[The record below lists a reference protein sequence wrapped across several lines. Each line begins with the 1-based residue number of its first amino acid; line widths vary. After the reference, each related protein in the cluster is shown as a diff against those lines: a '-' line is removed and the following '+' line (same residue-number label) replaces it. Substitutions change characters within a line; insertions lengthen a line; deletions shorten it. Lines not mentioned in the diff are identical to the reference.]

1 MFLSVIAPAAMKCS
15 ARGKTDGIS
24 VGRVTLT
31 TDEMVYSFIVYERI
45 AISSMAAINESHF
58 NTCTGSAICPNFVS
72 RYRVRKRADMRHRL
86 ERRMTAA
93 KNLSELQDQIRTRY
107 GELSKRLQQVAKYL
121 IDNKN
126 IVAMQTVAA
135 IAKEAGVPPSTLIRF
150 ASTFGFSGFNE
161 MKQIFRLDLVKET
174 ASYTERARLFREME
188 GDASVEQPHEILQ
201 EFVRANTQSMQ
212 QLVLHTPEAEL
223 RQAVELLA
231 DAETIYVMGS
241 RRSFSAAVYLRY
253 ALSHLERRTVLLD
266 GLGGMLAEQLALMG
280 SRDVVVSISFSPYA
294 EETVTVSQKAAQ
306 VGARQIVV
314 TDSQISPMASL
325 SDVCFVIKEAQVDAF
340 RSQAATLC
348 LLQSL
353 AVSLAF
359 KKSEE

>member
-1 MFLSVIAPAAMKCS
+1 
-15 ARGKTDGIS
+15 
-24 VGRVTLT
+24 
-31 TDEMVYSFIVYERI
+31 
-45 AISSMAAINESHF
+45 
-58 NTCTGSAICPNFVS
+58 
-72 RYRVRKRADMRHRL
+72 
-86 ERRMTAA
+86 MTAA
-93 KNLSELQDQIRTRY
+93 KNLTELQDQIRTRY

-188 GDASVEQPHEILQ
+188 GEASVEQPQHILQ

-212 QLVLHTPEAEL
+212 QLLLHTPEADL
-223 RQAVELLA
+223 RHALTLLETA
-231 DAETIYVMGS
+231 DTIYVIGS

-253 ALSHLERRTVLLD
+253 ALGHLERRTVLLD
-266 GLGGMLAEQLALMG
+266 GLGGMLAEQLALMN
-280 SRDVVVSISFSPYA
+280 SRDAVISISFIPYA
-294 EETVTVSQKAAQ
+294 DETLMVSEKAAQ
-306 VGARQIVV
+306 VGASQIVV
-314 TDSQISPMASL
+314 TDSQISPLASL
-325 SDVCFVIKEAQVDAF
+325 SDVCFVVKEAQVGAF
-340 RSQAATLC
+340 RSQTATLC

-353 AVSLAF
+353 TVSLAF
-359 KKSEE
+359 KKSEGE

>member
-1 MFLSVIAPAAMKCS
+1 
-15 ARGKTDGIS
+15 
-24 VGRVTLT
+24 
-31 TDEMVYSFIVYERI
+31 
-45 AISSMAAINESHF
+45 
-58 NTCTGSAICPNFVS
+58 
-72 RYRVRKRADMRHRL
+72 
-86 ERRMTAA
+86 MTVA
-93 KNLSELQDQIRTRY
+93 KNLAELQDQIRSRY

-150 ASTFGFSGFNE
+150 ASTFGFNGFNE

-174 ASYTERARLFREME
+174 ASYTERARLFREMDGGAE
-188 GDASVEQPHEILQ
+188 VAQPHHILQ

-223 RQAVELLA
+223 CQAISLLQEA
-231 DAETIYVMGS
+231 DTIYVIGS

-253 ALSHLERRTVLLD
+253 ALGHLERRTVLLD
-266 GLGGMLAEQLALMG
+266 GLGGMLAEESALMNH
-280 SRDVVVSISFSPYA
+280 RDVVISISFTPYA
-294 EETVTVSQKAAQ
+294 DETLMVSEKAAQ
-306 VGARQIVV
+306 VGASQIVI
-314 TDSQISPMASL
+314 TDSQISPLASL
-325 SDVCFVIKEAQVDAF
+325 SDVCFVVKEAQVGAF

-353 AVSLAF
+353 AVGLAF
-359 KKSEE
+359 KKSEEMAEQGSIVS